1 MTAHGDQKGG
11 TGTLERVLAVLDDLL
26 QGKEHDRRSIA
37 ELGKVEPST
46 ADRDIRLL
54 TKVRGVSAVK
64 EGKRKVLR
72 FDQQKLLSRS
82 PAPKNAA
89 VIAACLGTSLA
100 SIFDGSSYESGMR
113 DALAFIL
120 HRAKRGKKFRD
131 IDRKFIFVRRGG
143 EAALAEKAGELDDV
157 IDALLRSRYATIDYC
172 HFNGKR
178 EAIRIKPLSLAIY
191 DHQLYVIGR
200 PDTKPPYPYR
210 FSRIMGVDVD
220 QTAFSYPPR
229 LDYDP
234 DQVFQHSFGIFIGAE
249 ADATDV
255 EVLLAPRWGTYAAAH
270 RWHLTQKIEVREDG
284 VLVRLHVKPCPEL
297 ESWILSF
304 GEEARVLKPA
314 SLASKIAGRV
324 AAMAAR
330 HELVSRTVP
339 PVGTSPS
346 TRRRSRPQK
355 PRTRR

>member
-1 MTAHGDQKGG
+1 MTAHGDQKDGM
-11 TGTLERVLAVLDDLL
+11 GTLERVLAVLDDLL

-37 ELGKVEPST
+37 KLGKVEPST

-72 FDQQKLLSRS
+72 FDRQKLLSGS
-82 PAPKNAA
+82 PAPKEAA

-131 IDRKFIFVRRGG
+131 VDRKFIFVRRGG

-157 IDALLRSRYATIDYC
+157 IDALLHSRYATIDYC
-172 HFNGKR
+172 HFSGRR

-200 PDTKPPYPYR
+200 SDNRPPYPYR
-210 FSRIMGVDVD
+210 FSRIMGVDVE
-220 QTAFSYPPR
+220 QAVFSYPQR

-234 DQVFQHSFGIFIGAE
+234 NQVFQHSFGIFIGAE
-249 ADATDV
+249 ADAVDV
-255 EVLLAPRWGTYAAAH
+255 EVLLTP
-270 RWHLTQKIEVREDG
+270 
-284 VLVRLHVKPCPEL
+284 
-297 ESWILSF
+297 
-304 GEEARVLKPA
+304 
-314 SLASKIAGRV
+314 
-324 AAMAAR
+324 
-330 HELVSRTVP
+330 
-339 PVGTSPS
+339 
-346 TRRRSRPQK
+346 
-355 PRTRR
+355 